1 MNIGALTGDRGVI
14 VRRVPGKPVVVD
26 CRRVSTSGVRSKVD
40 EAMVALGMAVRSV
53 RIRRGWT
60 QRTLEYRS
68 VVHQSTI
75 SRFERGQAAGLR
87 FEAVGC
93 MLAALRA
100 HEPIRHRV
108 LIWLEAESAADPRV
122 APP

>member
-1 MNIGALTGDRGVI
+1 
-14 VRRVPGKPVVVD
+14 
-26 CRRVSTSGVRSKVD
+26 
-40 EAMVALGMAVRSV
+40 MVALGMAVRSV

-68 VVHQSTI
+68 GVHQSTI